1 MLDFILAVAG
11 ASVFFVGGVLVGHNN
26 VKTVDKAI
34 ADLKLFEARAKVTLD
49 KITQHKA
56 S

>member
-1 MLDFILAVAG
+1 MLFSIATLVIGFI
-11 ASVFFVGGVLVGHNN
+11 GGILVGHNN

-34 ADLKLFEARAKVTLD
+34 ADLKLFEARAKITLD